1 LADREFIASSVGD
14 ERLIQGMI
22 QFIAYQSL
30 LPGECDATAGN
41 QHGVTYYLPPLAM
54 SRFAPNIPETR
65 AIQQTLARGGAKTS
79 LATDLQFT
87 YAVTAAISVPAMASL
102 EVAGWSL
109 GRFRTQEHQQP
120 ARRAATEALQ
130 VSCAYHREK
139 FRPVLHRLMA
149 AAGVKAIAYAPLVAP
164 FPVERELAFHFTKV
178 RAQTRLMIENYR
190 NRGSAEGI
198 ATPALDS
205 LSQSLRF

>member
-1 LADREFIASSVGD
+1 M
-14 ERLIQGMI
+14 IQGMI
-22 QFIAYQSL
+22 QFIAYQSP
-30 LPGECDATAGN
+30 LPGERDATARN

-54 SRFAPNIPETR
+54 SRFAPRTPETR

-102 EVAGWSL
+102 EIAGWSL
-109 GRFRTQEHQQP
+109 RRFRSQEHQQP

-130 VSCAYHREK
+130 ISCAYHHEK
-139 FRPVLHRLMA
+139 FRPVRYGLIA
-149 AAGVKAIAYAPLVAP
+149 AAGVKAIAYAALVAQ
-164 FPVERELAFHFTKV
+164 FPVERELEFHFTKV

-190 NRGSAEGI
+190 RRGSAEGI
-198 ATPALDS
+198 ATSALDT
-205 LSQSLRF
+205 LSQALGLEAV